1 MKRLM
6 RADQQQGAA
15 LLVSL
20 VLLMLMSLLVISV
33 VDGVILETRITGVIT
48 QQHSL
53 EQAAEYGLK
62 QAEQQV
68 YALSQ
73 AQQHPW
79 LLLNECGSGVDDTGC
94 IKPLLTQEQLQ
105 EFYQAEL
112 SLFQRYD
119 AQSQRLAGDEQLQV
133 RWLIGWVSPVLL
145 TVTVAHYSPTAL
157 PAGAPYFIVNVLSQT
172 EAGQHVQLQT
182 VLADFWLAE

>member
-33 VDGVILETRITGVIT
+33 VDSVILETRITGVIT

-79 LLLNECGSGVDDTGC
+79 LLLNECGSAGC

-145 TVTVAHYSPTAL
+145 KATVAHYSPTAL
-157 PAGAPYFIVNVLSQT
+157 PAGAQYFIVNVLSQT

>member
-79 LLLNECGSGVDDTGC
+79 LLLNECGSAGC

-145 TVTVAHYSPTAL
+145 KATVAHYSPAAL
-157 PAGAPYFIVNVLSQT
+157 PAGAQYFIVNVLSQT

>member
-1 MKRLM
+1 M

-79 LLLNECGSGVDDTGC
+79 LLLNECGSAGC

-145 TVTVAHYSPTAL
+145 KATVAHYSPTAL
-157 PAGAPYFIVNVLSQT
+157 PAGAQYFIVNVLSQT

>member
-79 LLLNECGSGVDDTGC
+79 LLLNECGSAGC

-145 TVTVAHYSPTAL
+145 KATVAHYSPTAL
-157 PAGAPYFIVNVLSQT
+157 PAGAQYFIVNVLSQT
-172 EAGQHVQLQT
+172 ETGQHVQLQT

>member
-79 LLLNECGSGVDDTGC
+79 LLLNECGSAGC

-105 EFYQAEL
+105 EFYQTEL

-119 AQSQRLAGDEQLQV
+119 AQSQRLAGDQQLQV

-145 TVTVAHYSPTAL
+145 KATVAHYSPTAL
-157 PAGAPYFIVNVLSQT
+157 PAGAQYFIVNVLSQT

>member
-1 MKRLM
+1 MI
-6 RADQQQGAA
+6 ATQQQGAA

-33 VDGVILETRITGVIT
+33 VDSVILETRITGVIT

-79 LLLNECGSGVDDTGC
+79 LLLNECGSAGC

-145 TVTVAHYSPTAL
+145 KATVAHYSPTAL
-157 PAGAPYFIVNVLSQT
+157 PAGAQYFIVNVLSQT

>member
-1 MKRLM
+1 MI
-6 RADQQQGAA
+6 ATQQQGAA

-20 VLLMLMSLLVISV
+20 VLLMLISLLVISGV
-33 VDGVILETRITGVIT
+33 ESVILEPRISGVIS

-68 YALSQ
+68 YSLSQ
-73 AQQHPW
+73 ADQHPW
-79 LLLNECGSGVDDTGC
+79 LLLSECGLNVGVTEGC
-94 IKPLLTQEQLQ
+94 IKRLVTQEQLH

-112 SLFQRYD
+112 SLFQRYG
-119 AQSQRLAGDEQLQV
+119 AQGQRLAGEQQVQV
-133 RWLIGWVSPVLL
+133 RWLIGWVSPLL
-145 TVTVAHYSPTAL
+145 LNAAVEQYSTAAL
-157 PAGAPYFIVNVLSQT
+157 PAGTQYFIVNVLSQT

>member
-79 LLLNECGSGVDDTGC
+79 LLLNECGSAGC

-119 AQSQRLAGDEQLQV
+119 AQSQRLAGDQQLQV

-145 TVTVAHYSPTAL
+145 KATVAHYSPTAL
-157 PAGAPYFIVNVLSQT
+157 PAGAQYFIVNVLSQT

>member
-1 MKRLM
+1 M

-79 LLLNECGSGVDDTGC
+79 LLLNECGSAGC

-145 TVTVAHYSPTAL
+145 KATVAHYSPTAL
-157 PAGAPYFIVNVLSQT
+157 PAGAQYFIVNVLSQT
-172 EAGQHVQLQT
+172 ETGQHVQLQT

>member
-79 LLLNECGSGVDDTGC
+79 LLLNECGSAGC

-145 TVTVAHYSPTAL
+145 KATVAHYSPTAL
-157 PAGAPYFIVNVLSQT
+157 PAGAQYFIVNVLSQT